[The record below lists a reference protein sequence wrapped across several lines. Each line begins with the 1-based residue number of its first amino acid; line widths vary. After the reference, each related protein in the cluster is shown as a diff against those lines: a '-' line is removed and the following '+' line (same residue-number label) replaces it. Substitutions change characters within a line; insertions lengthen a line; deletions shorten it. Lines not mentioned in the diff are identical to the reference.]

1 MLALKLRSNFGLP
14 RSLHVRQFSTGV
26 YIWKPPST
34 LAIRGGGSNV
44 KDKLMMPTMPQRIKE
59 FDGLNISKLVI
70 GNRHSAAISAD
81 GKLYTF
87 GSGNWGVLGHGNE
100 NALSFNSPKLVET
113 LAKADAKIVDFAA
126 GEYHSVALGQ
136 DGSVWTWGYG
146 GKKGFFN
153 WMFTQEIG
161 ALGHGDVA
169 PHFHPKRVAFFEK
182 QGLKAKQIAAGNYHS
197 VALCDDGNLYAW
209 GVGLYG
215 VLGNGSNQQAL
226 VPKIVDEFVYLFEDA
241 KEEDLSLSISKVS
254 AADDYTAVI
263 MSDGQLL
270 VWGKNDRGQM
280 GIGPGVGVDLVES
293 ETIPLAVNF
302 QQALPES

>member
-1 MLALKLRSNFGLP
+1 MLAKKLRSTLGVP
-14 RSLHVRQFSTGV
+14 RRILATSAWREFSTGV

-34 LAIRGGGSNV
+34 LAVRSGSV
-44 KDKLMMPTMPQRIKE
+44 KDKLMMPSMPQRIKE
-59 FDGLNISKLVI
+59 FDDLNVQKLVI
-70 GNRHSAAISAD
+70 GNRHSGVITAD
-81 GKLYTF
+81 GQLYTF
-87 GSGNWGVLGHGNE
+87 GAGNWGVLGHGNE
-100 NALSFNSPKLVET
+100 NNLSHHQPKLVNT
-113 LAKADAKIVDFAA
+113 LANAGVKVKDYAA
-126 GEYHSVALGQ
+126 GEYHSMVLAE

-146 GKKGFFN
+146 GKKGMFN

-169 PHFHPKRVAFFEK
+169 PYFHPKRVAFFDK
-182 QGLKAKQIAAGNYHS
+182 NGLKATQIAAGNYHS

-226 VPKIVDEFVYLFEDA
+226 VPKVVDEFAYMFDDA
-241 KEEDLSLSISKVS
+241 KEEGLSLSIKKVS
-254 AADDYTAVI
+254 AADDYTATI

-280 GIGPGVGVDLVES
+280 GVGAGVGVDLVES
-293 ETIPLAVNF
+293 ETIPIAVNF
-302 QQALPES
+302 